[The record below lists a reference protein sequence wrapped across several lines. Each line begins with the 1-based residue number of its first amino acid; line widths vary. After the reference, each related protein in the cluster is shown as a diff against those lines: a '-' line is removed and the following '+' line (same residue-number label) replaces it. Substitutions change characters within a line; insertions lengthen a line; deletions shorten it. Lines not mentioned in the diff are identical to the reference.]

1 MKVPYKWLLD
11 YVDIDKDINE
21 VGDALTLSGSKVEEI
36 IETGKEVNKVVTG
49 KILKLEKHPDA
60 DKLTICQVDVGAE
73 TIQIVTAATN
83 MKENDVVPVAL
94 HGSTL
99 ADGTK
104 IKKGKLRGVE
114 SNGMF
119 CSEEELGLAEEG
131 TAHGLMILPSDT
143 PLGVEAKEL
152 LGINGGVIDFE
163 ITSNRADC
171 FSVYGIAR
179 EAAATY
185 GLPLK
190 KVETSFKED
199 GDNINNYL
207 KVEVKDDLCRRYA
220 ARMIKNVKIK
230 ESPDWIKQRLEEA
243 GVRPINNIVDIT
255 NYVMLELGQP
265 LHAFDYRD
273 IEDKKIVVRR
283 AEDGENFV
291 TLDEAE
297 RKLDSSM
304 LVIADGKR
312 AVAVAGVMGGLN
324 SEVKDDTTTVVFECA
339 NFNGANVRIT
349 SKKLGLRTES
359 SSRFEKDLDPNL
371 VEETLGRVLNLVEK
385 LEAGDVVGG
394 VIDIYPEPVKPHN
407 IEVSPEWI
415 NGFLGIDIEGK
426 RMKEILES
434 LEMKVS
440 GEDILKIEVPTFRQD
455 VKIKQDVAE
464 EVVRIYGYDVIPSI
478 RIVGEAVEAAWTRE
492 QKLLKA
498 VKNTMVSCGLSEAMT
513 YSFVSPKTFDD
524 IEVPKDSE
532 LRRVVTISNP
542 LGEDFSI
549 MRTTAI
555 PSMMECLS
563 KNYKR
568 DNKEAYLFDVARV
581 YIPGDEK
588 LPNEIDKLVIGM
600 YGDADFYILKGIVE
614 DLLLS
619 LGIEKYDIERES
631 ANPTFH
637 PGRTARL
644 MIRRKDAGVFGEIHP
659 NVLENYGIEDR
670 VYVAELNLSLIF
682 EASKLERKYKT
693 LPKFPAVTRDIAM
706 LVKDEV
712 TVGEIE
718 NIIMRSGKEL
728 IESVKLF
735 DVYKGKQIPDGTKSV
750 AYSLSYRA
758 ADRTLKDAEVNAVHD
773 KIVKNLSEK
782 LGAQLR

>member
-131 TAHGLMILPSDT
+131 TVHGLMILPSDT

-152 LGINGGVIDFE
+152 LGISGGVIDFE

-385 LEAGDVVGG
+385 LEAGDVVEG
-394 VIDIYPEPVKPHN
+394 VIDIYPEPIKPHN

-464 EVVRIYGYDVIPSI
+464 EIVRIYGYDVIPSI

-524 IEVPKDSE
+524 IEVPQDSE

-619 LGIEKYDIERES
+619 LGIDKYDIERES

-682 EASKLERKYKT
+682 EASKLERKYRT

>member
-119 CSEEELGLAEEG
+119 CSEEELGLAKEG
-131 TAHGLMILPSDT
+131 TVHGLMILPSDT

-152 LGINGGVIDFE
+152 LGISGGVIDFE

-434 LEMKVS
+434 LEMKVA

-524 IEVPKDSE
+524 IEVPQDSE

>member
-36 IETGKEVNKVVTG
+36 IETGKGVNKVVTG

-131 TAHGLMILPSDT
+131 TVHGLMILPSDT

-152 LGINGGVIDFE
+152 LGISGGVIDFE

-283 AEDGENFV
+283 AEDGENFI

-359 SSRFEKDLDPNL
+359 SSRFEKDLDSNL

-524 IEVPKDSE
+524 IEVQKDSE
-532 LRRVVTISNP
+532 LRRVITISNP

-682 EASKLERKYKT
+682 EASKLERKYRT

>member
-36 IETGKEVNKVVTG
+36 IETGKEVNRVVTG

-131 TAHGLMILPSDT
+131 TVHGLMILPSDT

-152 LGINGGVIDFE
+152 LGISGGVIDFE

-190 KVETSFKED
+190 KIETSFKED

-394 VIDIYPEPVKPHN
+394 VIDIYPEQVKPHN

-532 LRRVVTISNP
+532 LRRTVTISNP

-563 KNYKR
+563 RNYKR

-588 LPNEIDKLVIGM
+588 LPKEIDKLVIGM

>member
-36 IETGKEVNKVVTG
+36 IETGKEVNRVVTG

-283 AEDGENFV
+283 AEDGENFI

-359 SSRFEKDLDPNL
+359 SSRFEKDLDSNL

-524 IEVPKDSE
+524 IEVQKDSE

-682 EASKLERKYKT
+682 EASKLERKYRT